1 MSASAKA
8 MGVGLRVLGWFA
20 GSDLAARWNLRKPAE
35 RMLRK
40 GAKAA
45 FQGAAVASRTF
56 ASGSPKAAPERLAGP
71 PKRPDLFDL
80 SLTDEQTM
88 IRESVKQFTDDVV
101 RPAAAKADEACAPPD
116 GFLERFDEL
125 GVRLMAIPEAFG
137 GMAGERSPLTNVLV
151 LEELARGDMGLAFA
165 AAAPLAVIHALVDGG
180 TAAQQAKYL
189 AAFAEEKPFA
199 AAFALVEPRPLFD
212 AHRLATKARRSG
224 EGFVLSGEKAMVPWA
239 KSAQLLLVAADL
251 EGAGPRLF
259 LVERGTNGVTLEPD
273 PSMGLRSADL
283 GRLHLDDVAVPRD
296 ALLGGDEPALDYAT
310 VIDRARMAWSALAV
324 GCGQAV
330 LDYVIPYCNER
341 VAFGEPITNRQ
352 SVAFMIAN
360 IAIELDGLRLVL
372 YRAASRAEHGQSFR
386 REAALARAQAAEKGM
401 EIGTNGVQLLGGHG
415 FVKEHPVELWYR
427 HLRAIG
433 IAEGGLLV

>member
-1 MSASAKA
+1 MMARA
-8 MGVGLRVLGWFA
+8 MGISLRVLGWFA
-20 GSDLAARWNLRKPAE
+20 GSELAAKWGLRKPAE
-35 RMLRK
+35 QLLRR

-45 FQGAAVASRTF
+45 FQGAAVAARAFQTGPPRNT
-56 ASGSPKAAPERLAGP
+56 AERLAAP
-71 PKRPDLFDL
+71 ARRPELFDL
-80 SLTDEQTM
+80 SLTDEQSM

-101 RPAAAKADEACAPPD
+101 RPAAAKADEACEPPAD
-116 GFLERFDEL
+116 FLTRFDEL

-137 GMAGERSPLTNVLV
+137 GMAGERSPLTNVIV

-180 TAAQQAKYL
+180 TPAQQAKYL
-189 AAFAEEKPFA
+189 AAFAEEKPFP
-199 AAFALVEPRPLFD
+199 AAFALVEARPLFD
-212 AHRLATKARRSG
+212 PYRLTTKARRAG
-224 EGFVLSGEKAMVPWA
+224 DGFVLSGEKSLVPWS
-239 KSAQLLLVAADL
+239 KSAQLFLVAADL

-259 LVERGTNGVTLEPD
+259 LVERGVAGITVEPD
-273 PSMGLRSADL
+273 PAMGLRAADL
-283 GRLHLDDVAVPRD
+283 GRVHFDAVTLPAE
-296 ALLGGDEPALDYAT
+296 ALLGGAEPALDYGA
-310 VIDRARMAWSALAV
+310 VVDRARMAWSAMAV
-324 GCGQAV
+324 GTGQAV

-341 VAFGEPITNRQ
+341 GAFGEAITNRQ
-352 SVAFMIAN
+352 SVAFLIAN
-360 IAIELDGLRLVL
+360 IAIELDGMRLVL

-386 REAALARAQAAEKGM
+386 REAALARALAAEKGM

>member
-1 MSASAKA
+1 MMARA
-8 MGVGLRVLGWFA
+8 MGVSLRVLGWFA
-20 GSDLAARWNLRKPAE
+20 GSDLAERWGLRKPAE
-35 RMLRK
+35 QLLRR

-45 FQGAAVASRTF
+45 FQGAAVAARAFKPGEARAT
-56 ASGSPKAAPERLAGP
+56 PERLPASA
-71 PKRPDLFDL
+71 KRPDLFDL
-80 SLTDEQTM
+80 NLSEEQTM
-88 IRESVKQFTDDVV
+88 IRESVRQFTDEVV
-101 RPAAAKADEACAPPD
+101 RPAAAKADEACAPSAD
-116 GFLERFDEL
+116 FLQRFDEL
-125 GVRLMAIPEAFG
+125 GVRLLAIPEALG
-137 GMAGERSPLTNVLV
+137 GMGGERSPLTNALV

-189 AAFAEEKPFA
+189 AAFAEEEPFP

-212 AHRLATKARRSG
+212 AAKLATKARRNAD
-224 EGFVLSGEKAMVPWA
+224 GFVLSGEKSMVPWS
-239 KSAQLLLVAADL
+239 KSAPLFLVAAEL

-259 LVERGTNGVTLEPD
+259 LVERAAAGLAIEPD
-273 PSMGLRSADL
+273 PSMGLRAADL
-283 GRLHLDDVAVPRD
+283 GRLRFHDVALPSD
-296 ALLGGDEPALDYAT
+296 ALLGGNEPALDYGS
-310 VIDRARMAWSALAV
+310 VVDRARMAWSAMAV
-324 GCGQAV
+324 GAGQAV
-330 LDYVIPYCNER
+330 LDYVVPYCNER
-341 VAFGEPITNRQ
+341 VAFGESITNRQ
-352 SVAFMIAN
+352 SVAFLIAN

-386 REAALARAQAAEKGM
+386 REAALARSLAAEKGM